1 MDKENTQINNFS
13 HTLTMIER
21 KTAVITG
28 VKKIDNFDNEEFL
41 LETVM
46 GYLLIKGEDLELV
59 KLDTRDGNVSIKGLI
74 ISYSYLED
82 HKEKDKENS
91 IFHRLFKWFYPF
103 KFTVSVSRW
112 DSVYSFMGYWVFTRN
127 WWQRPK
133 RSWWASLVLSYLSI

>member
-82 HKEKDKENS
+82 HKENDKENS
-91 IFHRLFKWFYPF
+91 IFHRLFK
-103 KFTVSVSRW
+103 
-112 DSVYSFMGYWVFTRN
+112 
-127 WWQRPK
+127 
-133 RSWWASLVLSYLSI
+133 